1 MLNGFISSG
10 TFYQTFTE
18 KIDDTISNVCVCVCV
33 CVYIYILGTE
43 ELLQLLGLSNNT
55 YGHDDFSPKRYRLT
69 SKFTCS

>member
-18 KIDDTISNVCVCVCV
+18 KIDDTISNVCVCV
-33 CVYIYILGTE
+33 YICILGTE

>member
-18 KIDDTISNVCVCVCV
+18 KIDDTISNVCV